1 MYHLPSMKW
10 ISGAQMWAPISPL
23 VCLVQIVVSGGGAR
37 PWSVVA
43 RRSTIRSY
51 AGTVAVK

>member
-1 MYHLPSMKW
+1 MKW

-23 VCLVQIVVSGGGAR
+23 ECLRQITVSAAVAR
-37 PWSVVA
+37 PWIVVA

-51 AGTVAVK
+51 SGTVAVK

>member
-10 ISGAQMWAPISPL
+10 ISGAQMWAPITP
-23 VCLVQIVVSGGGAR
+23 VECLVQMVVSGADVS
-37 PWSVVA
+37 PWIVVA

>member
-1 MYHLPSMKW
+1 MYHLPSMEW

-23 VCLVQIVVSGGGAR
+23 ECLVQIVVSAADAS
-37 PWSVVA
+37 PWMVVA
-43 RRSTIRSY
+43 RRSTMRSY